1 MQTPLA
7 PKGEG
12 ADQKAKHG
20 AMTPGPYLNGST
32 HWWAWAIHVGLLDR
46 WTTALLE
53 SDENTDFLRDPIRSY
68 TMQKY
73 TFRFSRVNLVQSTP
87 GSSDA
92 KITLHK
98 L

>member
-53 SDENTDFLRDPIRSY
+53 SDRKRNNDE
-68 TMQKY
+68 MQY
-73 TFRFSRVNLVQSTP
+73 DYSVITTSTFY
-87 GSSDA
+87 
-92 KITLHK
+92 K
-98 L
+98 LFVFVTFNQPWDGNISKTA

>member
-1 MQTPLA
+1 MMIIPLSFSFA
-7 PKGEG
+7 TICEWDPNPHGHGEGG

-53 SDENTDFLRDPIRSY
+53 SDTQECAGI
-68 TMQKY
+68 
-73 TFRFSRVNLVQSTP
+73 
-87 GSSDA
+87 
-92 KITLHK
+92 
-98 L
+98 